1 MKKVKKGETVIIPRS
16 KDCRFYEGRFELLQ
30 KTPIVPAQGSAFRKE
45 ARFLSSLLE
54 EGTGVKCLVVSAS
67 RSRRIEL
74 QIVRSLPGVEDKEES
89 YMILV
94 TPDLVT
100 LQAPTDRGLFYAC
113 QSLLDLVKRDGS
125 SWIIPS
131 CEIRDWPDFPYRG
144 FMADPARHFFSLDR
158 LKWDVDNLA
167 RNKYNF
173 FHLHFSDSESFT
185 LSTRRYPKLN
195 VPYEGPHGVYSQSEI
210 RELCRY
216 AADRKIEIIPE
227 IELPGHATYMIR
239 QYPELK
245 CKVAGGKAS
254 EWAICIGAEST
265 YKILENLLDEIAPLF
280 PGRYFHIGT
289 DEIEFKE
296 PEHIPPVFFSW
307 RECSECRSRMEKE
320 GLKNHRD
327 LFYYFLRRMRDILA
341 KHGKRMMMW
350 NDNIDISKPHSVPH
364 DILLHFW
371 RIAAKGRGPR
381 RGCSL
386 KKFVEDGFDVVNSFY
401 PETYL
406 EYHIKEERLVSWHPH
421 KNPPVPKSHREKI
434 IGGECCAWS
443 GGEVDPYVRSLPS
456 AGALFAD
463 RVWNQAPVTDAD
475 GFASALPKHIFGPQV
490 PDEMR
495 NYFHVQGGI
504 VFRSHRKSRLKIYAI
519 EPMVLKPIPPKERL
533 ELCDRL
539 FRLITAER
547 HEKRLMNLNVLKEYA
562 EVLKALRHELVT
574 MVKMDQL
581 KREKADVTEIG

>member
-1 MKKVKKGETVIIPRS
+1 MKTGKKGETAIIPRP
-16 KDCRFYEGRFELLQ
+16 KDCQFYEGRFELLQ
-30 KTPIVPAQGSAFRKE
+30 KTPIVPAQGSASCKE
-45 ARFLSSLLE
+45 APFLSSLLE
-54 EGTGVKCLVVSAS
+54 KGTGVKCLVVSAS

-74 QIVRSLPGVEDKEES
+74 QIVHSLPGVEDKEES

-94 TPDLVT
+94 TPDMVT
-100 LQAPTDRGLFYAC
+100 LQATTDRGLFYAC

-125 SWIIPS
+125 GWIIPS
-131 CEIRDWPDFPYRG
+131 CEVRDWPDFPYRG
-144 FMADPARHFFSLDR
+144 FLADPARYFFSLDR

-185 LSTRRYPKLN
+185 LPTRRYPKLN
-195 VPYEGPHGVYSQSEI
+195 VPPEGPHGVYTQSEI

-245 CKVAGGKAS
+245 CKVAGGKVS
-254 EWAICIGAEST
+254 EWAICIGAENT
-265 YKILENLLDEIAPLF
+265 YEFLENLLDEIAPLF
-280 PGRYFHIGT
+280 PGRFFHIGT
-289 DEIEFKE
+289 DELEFQDFNS
-296 PEHIPPVFFSW
+296 VFISW
-307 RECSECRSRMEKE
+307 RECSECRSRVEKE
-320 GLKNHRD
+320 GLKNYRE

-350 NDNIDISKPHSVPH
+350 NDNIDISKPHTVPH

-386 KKFVEDGFDVVNSFY
+386 KKFVEDGFEVVNSFY

-406 EYHIKEERLVSWHPH
+406 DVHIREERLVRWHPH
-421 KNPPVPKSHREKI
+421 KNPRVLKPHRGQI

-443 GGEVDPYVRSLPS
+443 DGGIDPYIRSLPS
-456 AGALFAD
+456 AWALFAD
-463 RVWNQAPVTDAD
+463 RVWNKAPVTDAD
-475 GFASALPKHIFGPQV
+475 SFASALPKHIFSPQV
-490 PDEMR
+490 PDKMR

-504 VFRSHRKSRLKIYAI
+504 AFKGRQIYAI
-519 EPMVLKPIPPKERL
+519 EPVILKPIPPKERL
-533 ELCDRL
+533 ELCDKL
-539 FRLITAER
+539 LQLITAER
-547 HEKRLMNLNVLKEYA
+547 REKRLMNFIVLKEYA
-562 EVLKALRHELVT
+562 EALKALRHELVA
-574 MVKMDQL
+574 MVKMSRPR
-581 KREKADVTEIG
+581 REKAATESKRP